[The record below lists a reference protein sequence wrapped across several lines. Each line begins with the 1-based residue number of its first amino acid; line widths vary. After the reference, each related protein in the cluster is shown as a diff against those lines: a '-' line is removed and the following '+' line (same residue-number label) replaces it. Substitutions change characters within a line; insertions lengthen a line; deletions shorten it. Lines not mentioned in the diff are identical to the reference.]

1 MYTTIAQRRRSRA
14 FDTIVG
20 ATEEA
25 LSDPVL
31 VTRLGGAAT
40 GLAAATK
47 ALFLPN
53 VSHGVASIPAGH
65 ETGNGAALL
74 PVKDVASRKPI
85 GVIDKS
91 LISQTPQ
98 RIARN
103 GLTIDPNHPAVSIPS
118 AVNKD
123 AIART
128 IVQLDR
134 REPRYISRSLIAVD
148 RAMIAKVKL
157 RPYLPSLLLHELYH
171 DYQFQEMAEYEAS
184 EMIESVVAFE
194 LPAYCVGAIAIER
207 SMELGT
213 MTAAALKL
221 SQPTLELEQARRDT
235 TPWDDR
241 FGANETLVSL
251 YAQNGYDS

>member
-103 GLTIDPNHPAVSIPS
+103 GLTIDPNHPA
-118 AVNKD
+118 
-123 AIART
+123 
-128 IVQLDR
+128 VQLDR